1 MRIAINCR
9 TFLKRQYDGIGRY
22 TYNLVD
28 SLSKIDDVNEYWLYV
43 HKKYFDFKRD
53 IPRIHAGNFTIK
65 VDWMGRGI
73 DRTLT
78 PVDVYHSPAAEYV
91 NVTGAKIIVTV
102 HDLVFKTYPEAFTQ
116 KQIETADE
124 QMNMIVEKADQ
135 IICCSQST
143 VRDLKEHYL
152 VPDDQVSLVYQGVDK
167 GIFYPVKDAEKR
179 KAEEWLKKKGI
190 GRPFILFVG
199 GIHHRKNLH
208 NLILAVSELKM
219 QNKFNGRLVVVGMK
233 RPELESL
240 QKVIQNF
247 NLEKEVA
254 LPGFVTDE
262 ELRYLYNLC
271 EVFVFPSFYEGFGY
285 PIVEAFCCG
294 AAVVT
299 SNRSSCPEIAT
310 DGALLIDPYNPTDIA
325 QSIAHILND
334 PDLKKGLGKK
344 ALKRSEAFSFEKTAA
359 ETLKV
364 YQNTCNR

>member
-9 TFLKRQYDGIGRY
+9 TFLKRHYDGIGRY
-22 TYNLVD
+22 TFNLVD
-28 SLSKIDDVNEYWLYV
+28 SLSKIDDVDEYWLYV

-53 IPRIHAGNFTIK
+53 IPRIHAKNFTIK

-73 DRTLT
+73 DKTLT
-78 PVDVYHSPAAEYV
+78 PVDVYHSPSAEYV
-91 NVTGAKIIVTV
+91 NVTGARIVVTV
-102 HDLVFKTYPEAFTQ
+102 HDLVFKTCPEAFTQ
-116 KQIETADE
+116 KQIEAADD
-124 QMNMIVEKADQ
+124 QMNMIVDKADH

-143 VRDLKEHYL
+143 IKDLKEHYL
-152 VPDDQVSLVYQGVDK
+152 ADDEQISLVYQGVDK
-167 GIFYPVKDAEKR
+167 NIFYPIRGEERQRAEG
-179 KAEEWLKKKGI
+179 WLKKRNI
-190 GRPFILFVG
+190 ERPFIFFVG

-208 NLILAVSELKM
+208 NLILAISELKM
-219 QNKFNGRLVVVGMK
+219 QNKFDGRLVVVGMK
-233 RPELESL
+233 RSELASL
-240 QKVIQNF
+240 QKMIQNF

-310 DGALLIDPYNPTDIA
+310 AGALLIDPYNPTDIA
-325 QSIAHILND
+325 HSIAHILSD
-334 PDLKKGLGKK
+334 PDLKKQLAEKG
-344 ALKRSEAFSFEKTAA
+344 LKRAEAFSFEKTAQQ
-359 ETLKV
+359 TLKV
-364 YQNTCNR
+364 YQNVFGH